1 MMVKRYRIIL
11 SIMSY
16 QVLARKWRP
25 KSFSEVVGQENV
37 LTILSN
43 ALSLGRI
50 HHAYLFS
57 GTRGVGKTSIA
68 RLLAKGLNCEAGIT
82 ATPCGVCDNCQDIDQ
97 GRFVD
102 LLEIDAASRTK
113 VEDTREILDNVQYLP
128 TKGRF
133 KVYLIDEVH
142 MLSRSSFNA
151 LLKTLEE
158 PPEHVKFLLATTDP
172 QKLPV
177 TILSRCLH
185 LHLNVLDLKVIENQ
199 LAKILQVEQI
209 KQEEKAIHLLAKAAN
224 GSMRDAL
231 SLTDQA
237 IALGNGEV
245 TSSAVIAM
253 LGTLDQTIPFS
264 LIEALHHE
272 DGSALMQQLEMA
284 AKQGADWDTLLV
296 DTITLLHQIAFLQI
310 VPTALGDYIDDQERI
325 RHLAQ
330 VISPNDIQ
338 LFYQILLDGRK
349 DLSYAPDKKLGVE
362 MSFLRALAF
371 IPKNKNS
378 ASTAETVVNTSVSN
392 QQTKQNST
400 QDASKITSTVM
411 PQITDDKST
420 SLSTPASEQSTIKNA
435 TATVVSDETQ
445 SILAARQR
453 LIDGEKN
460 LKKSKQV
467 EFIQPKKQP
476 AQAKA
481 NIKTKQTNSQ
491 STILTETNSEPV
503 DSFTN
508 KKELNDDGVD
518 SEDTAETYQWQF
530 SDHFTPVI
538 DTNLDAKS
546 VRSTFE
552 EEKTPELME
561 KLIQEAVKIDP
572 WSAEIETLMLPP
584 LIKQIAINTFLQ
596 QISEQHL
603 ILHVRSRAAHL
614 IKHQTNVKRLNEALS
629 KSRQQSLKIEIV
641 IDDDKTQATPVEV
654 RETIYQEK
662 RQQAILAINK
672 DSKVAM
678 ICQFFEAKIDDDS
691 IHPV

>member
-1 MMVKRYRIIL
+1 MVKRYRIIL

-264 LIEALHHE
+264 LIEALYHE

-325 RHLAQ
+325 RYLAQ